1 MSPFRPLAYRHIR
14 LARNAFD
21 RRRELLI
28 TTLRTSFRML
38 LVKGRFSTFSV
49 ALRVRS
55 GLPRN
60 HGGLEV
66 LEDLRGEAN
75 RGFVLASLKGI
86 FRKLQRVA
94 HLADVPAAISGAF
107 PSLDGPGQMVQRLG
121 SRNGGSRLGFGGTFR
136 PARLR
141 THSGGQ

>member
-1 MSPFRPLAYRHIR
+1 
-14 LARNAFD
+14 
-21 RRRELLI
+21 
-28 TTLRTSFRML
+28 ML
-38 LVKGRFSTFSV
+38 LFKTRSSTFSV

-60 HGGLEV
+60 HRGLEV
-66 LEDLRGEAN
+66 LEDLRCEAN

-121 SRNGGSRLGFGGTFR
+121 SRNGGARPGG
-136 PARLR
+136 
-141 THSGGQ
+141 GGAFCPPPLPTPPGGDPRGGGGGVPRRGGGLPPRA

>member
-1 MSPFRPLAYRHIR
+1 
-14 LARNAFD
+14 
-21 RRRELLI
+21 
-28 TTLRTSFRML
+28 ML
-38 LVKGRFSTFSV
+38 LFKTRSSTFSV

-60 HGGLEV
+60 HRGLEV
-66 LEDLRGEAN
+66 LEDLRCEAN

-94 HLADVPAAISGAF
+94 HLADVPAAISGAL

-121 SRNGGSRLGFGGTFR
+121 SRNGGSRLGGG
-136 PARLR
+136 
-141 THSGGQ
+141 GGFFLSPLTTPPGGGPRWG

>member
-1 MSPFRPLAYRHIR
+1 
-14 LARNAFD
+14 
-21 RRRELLI
+21 
-28 TTLRTSFRML
+28 ML
-38 LVKGRFSTFSV
+38 MFKTRSSTISV

-60 HGGLEV
+60 HRGLEV

-94 HLADVPAAISGAF
+94 DLADVPAAISGAL
-107 PSLDGPGQMVQRLG
+107 PSLDGPGQTIQRLG
-121 SRNGGSRLGFGGTFR
+121 SRNGGALRRVGGAVFVRRLQSPRGGD
-136 PARLR
+136 PARGGGGVR
-141 THSGGQ
+141 SGRGVCRPG

>member
-1 MSPFRPLAYRHIR
+1 
-14 LARNAFD
+14 
-21 RRRELLI
+21 
-28 TTLRTSFRML
+28 ML
-38 LVKGRFSTFSV
+38 LFKTRSSTISV

-60 HGGLEV
+60 HRGLEV

-94 HLADVPAAISGAF
+94 DLADVPAAISGAL
-107 PSLDGPGQMVQRLG
+107 PSLDGPGQTIQRLG
-121 SRNGGSRLGFGGTFR
+121 SRNGGGGVGRWGVVVPRLTLDPLGR
-136 PARLR
+136 
-141 THSGGQ
+141 Q

>member
-1 MSPFRPLAYRHIR
+1 
-14 LARNAFD
+14 
-21 RRRELLI
+21 
-28 TTLRTSFRML
+28 ML
-38 LVKGRFSTFSV
+38 LFKTRSSTISV

-60 HGGLEV
+60 HRGLEV
-66 LEDLRGEAN
+66 LEDLRCEAN

-94 HLADVPAAISGAF
+94 HLADVPAAISGAL

-121 SRNGGSRLGFGGTFR
+121 SRNGGGRGRGGGGFWLRRLQSPRGGD
-136 PARLR
+136 PARGGGGVR
-141 THSGGQ
+141 SGRGVCRPG